1 MENKRTGRK
10 PKPAHLKVHM
20 VAAYLTLEQKEL
32 IVKEYG
38 SLTKAI
44 KSEILQPIYIRLG
57 RKDKVIELINLESW
71 TSS

>member
-20 VAAYLTLEQKEL
+20 VAAYLTLEEKEL
-32 IVKEYG
+32 IIKEFG

-44 KSEILQPIYIRLG
+44 KSQILSHIYEKRRQFEAL
-57 RKDKVIELINLESW
+57 VELTNME
-71 TSS
+71 

>member
-32 IVKEYG
+32 IINEYG
-38 SLTKAI
+38 SLTNAVKQN
-44 KSEILQPIYIRLG
+44 ILSKLKPNGHSNSTGYGQPMDG
-57 RKDKVIELINLESW
+57 Q
-71 TSS
+71 